1 MGLGLEI
8 GHLKKSELRFVH
20 HSPDEI
26 GLNRWILFSD
36 TPIFKMIWL
45 VQNLQILTGDAQVQ
59 GGAPVSVLRWFATEI
74 TWD

>member
-8 GHLKKSELRFVH
+8 GHLKKSELRFLH

-59 GGAPVSVLRWFATEI
+59 GGAPVSVLSWFATEI